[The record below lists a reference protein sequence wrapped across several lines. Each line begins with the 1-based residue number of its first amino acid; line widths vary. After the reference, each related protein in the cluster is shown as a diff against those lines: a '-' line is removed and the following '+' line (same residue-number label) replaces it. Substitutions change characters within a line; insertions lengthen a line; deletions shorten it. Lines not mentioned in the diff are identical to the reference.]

1 MKNIQTIPFLNLKK
15 ENSRHFDLIL
25 GAFNDVLNSGDYILA
40 DAVSK
45 FEKEFAAYCNVQN
58 IIGVGNGLDALTLI
72 IKGYIELGVFKEG
85 DEIIVPA
92 NTYIASIL
100 AISECNLK
108 PILIEPNIDDYNI
121 NDTLIEE
128 KITSKTTGIMLVHLY
143 GRISF
148 TKKIKNIATKN
159 NLKIIEDCA
168 QSCGAKLNNKQSG
181 NLGDAAGFSFYPT
194 KNLGAIGD
202 AGAVATNDKELAE
215 IIKHLRNYG
224 SKNKYINDYQ
234 GINSR
239 MDEIQAAVLSV
250 KLKKLDYQNKIRND
264 LASFYLKNINNK
276 SLILPKPANDGNSVW
291 HLFTLRTFQ
300 RDLFEIYLS
309 KNGIETLIHYP
320 IPPNKQKAYRNL
332 NNQNYKITQEIHETI
347 ISLPLNTS
355 LTSNQKQY
363 IVDICNSFNPDK

>member
-15 ENSRHFDLIL
+15 ENSRYFDLIL

-45 FEKEFAAYCNVQN
+45 FEKEFAAYCNVRN

-250 KLKKLDYQNKIRND
+250 KIKKLDYQNKIRND

-276 SLILPKPANDGNSVW
+276 SLILPKPAHDGNSVW

>member
-1 MKNIQTIPFLNLKK
+1 M
-15 ENSRHFDLIL
+15 R
-25 GAFNDVLNSGDYILA
+25 
-40 DAVSK
+40 
-45 FEKEFAAYCNVQN
+45 N

-72 IKGYIELGVFKEG
+72 IKGYIELGIFKEG

-194 KNLGAIGD
+194 KNLGALGD
-202 AGAVATNDKELAE
+202 AGAVTTND
-215 IIKHLRNYG
+215 
-224 SKNKYINDYQ
+224 D
-234 GINSR
+234 
-239 MDEIQAAVLSV
+239 
-250 KLKKLDYQNKIRND
+250 D
-264 LASFYLKNINNK
+264 LYARAK
-276 SLILPKPANDGNSVW
+276 SLRSHGIVVPIDWIFRHHDLTPKV
-291 HLFTLRTFQ
+291 
-300 RDLFEIYLS
+300 
-309 KNGIETLIHYP
+309 
-320 IPPNKQKAYRNL
+320 
-332 NNQNYKITQEIHETI
+332 
-347 ISLPLNTS
+347 
-355 LTSNQKQY
+355 
-363 IVDICNSFNPDK
+363 